1 VSKPLLAID
10 IGSSKISVVIA
21 EQKDGMMHII
31 GSGVTKSQGVRK
43 GTITNIELTAHAIR
57 QALADAKRMAGTV
70 VNRALISISGAYTR
84 SINSSGIVNIP
95 QQEIGIKE
103 INRVMQTALYNAN
116 IPNEYEVL
124 HVLPYNFKVDE
135 QEYIEDPYGMNA
147 NRLEVDTHI
156 ITTQKSNL
164 SNLKKA
170 VKSAGVEIENVV
182 LAGYASAIAT
192 LNEDEKE
199 LGVCVIDMGAS
210 TCDMIIHSG
219 NSIRFNSFLAVGSN
233 HITTDLSMALHTPPH
248 VAEKIKIDH
257 GSLKTPSNDL
267 IEIPKIGDDN
277 EKHEV
282 SLEIVYSVIQARV
295 QETLMILAKELEK
308 SNLKEQIGAGII
320 LTGGMTKLDGIRELA
335 MAIFDNI
342 PVRIAKPR
350 SVEDGFQQL
359 NDAAFATIMGLLE
372 YGAGSYTQ
380 YEIDSNRKML
390 HKKETVIPTVAIEDE
405 STESTIAINYAQQN
419 PPMEKDLQNSQ
430 IQQSR
435 PSMHQSNEQEGLGN
449 KVKKFWHWMTQIF

>member
-1 VSKPLLAID
+1 MSKPLLAID

-21 EQKDGMMHII
+21 EQKDGMIHII
-31 GSGVTKSQGVRK
+31 GSGVAKSQGVRK
-43 GTITNIELTAHAIR
+43 GTITNIELTARAIR
-57 QALADAKRMAGTV
+57 QALSDAKRVAGTV
-70 VNRALISISGAYTR
+70 VNRGLISISGAYTR

-135 QEYIEDPYGMNA
+135 QEYIEDPFGMNA
-147 NRLEVDTHI
+147 SRLEVDTHI

-170 VKSAGVEIENVV
+170 VKSAGIEIENVI
-182 LAGYASAIAT
+182 LSGYASAIST

-210 TCDMIIHSG
+210 TCDMIVHSG

-233 HITTDLSMALHTPPH
+233 HITNDLSMALHTPLH
-248 VAEKIKIDH
+248 VAEQIKIEY
-257 GSLKTPSNDL
+257 GSLKAPSNEL
-267 IEIPKIGDDN
+267 IEIPVIGDEN

-282 SLEIVYSVIQARV
+282 SLEIVYNVIQARV

-350 SVEDGFQQL
+350 PVEGDFQPL
-359 NDAAFATIMGLLE
+359 NDTSFATIMGLLE

-380 YEIDSNRKML
+380 YEIDSSRKML
-390 HKKETVIPTVAIEDE
+390 HKKESAISTEGSGIDSSVEDNYHQEDTVIKKD
-405 STESTIAINYAQQN
+405 
-419 PPMEKDLQNSQ
+419 DLQSSN
-430 IQQSR
+430 IQQSMPTIR
-435 PSMHQSNEQEGLGN
+435 QKDNQDGLGH
-449 KVKKFWHWMTQIF
+449 KVKKLWHWMTQIF